1 MNKITIEPSVN
12 FKKQAAKAKRA
23 IVLFVLFYLLILVLS
38 MGLTAGCIYAGM
50 MLIVAFPKFIT
61 IVLGVGLASFG
72 VLIFIF
78 LVKFMFKSTQ
88 EDTSYLYEVTRKDQP
103 ELFSIIDELVQ
114 RIDTN
119 FPKKVYLTPEV
130 NAAVF
135 YHTGFW
141 TMFFP
146 LKKNLKIGLGL
157 VNASTKEE
165 LTAVLAHEFGHFS
178 QNTLKVGSYIYNV
191 NKAI

>member
-103 ELFSIIDELVQ
+103 ELFSIIDELVH

-135 YHTGFW
+135 YHTGF
-141 TMFFP
+141 
-146 LKKNLKIGLGL
+146 
-157 VNASTKEE
+157 
-165 LTAVLAHEFGHFS
+165 
-178 QNTLKVGSYIYNV
+178 
-191 NKAI
+191 